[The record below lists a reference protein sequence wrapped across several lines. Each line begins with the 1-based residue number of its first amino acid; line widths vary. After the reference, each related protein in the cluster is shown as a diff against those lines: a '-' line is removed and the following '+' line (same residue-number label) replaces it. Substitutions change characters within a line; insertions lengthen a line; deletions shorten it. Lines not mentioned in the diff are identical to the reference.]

1 MSRGKSWK
9 RGWAAAL
16 AAGLVLLGGCAGAPA
31 ESAPPEAEPYRVQND
46 GREARLVLG
55 FIADG
60 SPRAEVLAEIGE
72 KYTAEYPHTQIA
84 VESFDS
90 FAELDSAARQGRV
103 DILEVPGGRQ
113 AELVEDGVLLDFS
126 EALFGWEE
134 YAALTPAAKMT
145 AGSMGKGK
153 AYLLMEDFR
162 QLRLYY
168 RADWV
173 AAYNEGLTTGQAYC
187 NTWGQIL
194 GGVAADGT
202 AIPGTSEKL
211 GSRGK
216 LAFAGKEELMRL
228 FDLFLWSAVGRDQL
242 EDPAFGYAA
251 GEGSVFQ
258 LENAAAGAEQFA
270 QMMTDAALPGVLDFT
285 QEQAVDAFV
294 SGKAGLLL
302 AGREAA
308 ETLADSM
315 APDTWAALPVPRG
328 LNGTA
333 VFSGEYTGW
342 GIRAGTQ
349 APEIAEHFLLFLSD
363 SDNNPHYAVTCG
375 TLPIHMDAGNREP
388 ALYNSLIATDLG
400 MLEHTNRYQYAQSP
414 FEAEPATSAAWEAV
428 RDYAQGGCSTAEL
441 LAALDGLYAGESP
454 H

>member
-168 RADWV
+168 RA
-173 AAYNEGLTTGQAYC
+173 ASPPTARPFPAPAKS
-187 NTWGQIL
+187 WG
-194 GGVAADGT
+194 
-202 AIPGTSEKL
+202 
-211 GSRGK
+211 
-216 LAFAGKEELMRL
+216 
-228 FDLFLWSAVGRDQL
+228 
-242 EDPAFGYAA
+242 
-251 GEGSVFQ
+251 
-258 LENAAAGAEQFA
+258 AGASWP
-270 QMMTDAALPGVLDFT
+270 LPGKKNSCGCLISS
-285 QEQAVDAFV
+285 
-294 SGKAGLLL
+294 SGAPWAGISW
-302 AGREAA
+302 R
-308 ETLADSM
+308 TL
-315 APDTWAALPVPRG
+315 
-328 LNGTA
+328 
-333 VFSGEYTGW
+333 
-342 GIRAGTQ
+342 
-349 APEIAEHFLLFLSD
+349 H
-363 SDNNPHYAVTCG
+363 
-375 TLPIHMDAGNREP
+375 
-388 ALYNSLIATDLG
+388 LG
-400 MLEHTNRYQYAQSP
+400 MQRGRAPSSSWKTLR
-414 FEAEPATSAAWEAV
+414 PARSNLP
-428 RDYAQGGCSTAEL
+428 R
-441 LAALDGLYAGESP
+441 
-454 H
+454 